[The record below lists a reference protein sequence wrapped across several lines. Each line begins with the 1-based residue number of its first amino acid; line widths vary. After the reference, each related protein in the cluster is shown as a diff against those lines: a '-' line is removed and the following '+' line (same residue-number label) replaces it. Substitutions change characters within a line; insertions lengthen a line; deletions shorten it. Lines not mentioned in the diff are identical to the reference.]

1 MSANQDVLDLLE
13 ELGAIAGVRGA
24 LLATATGAY
33 ADGKNSTLDP
43 LVAGD
48 VAKTVRRMVVASS
61 TVGTPLEELVI
72 NFGAARMM
80 IVPVHEDATL
90 TILLERDTATAAV
103 RSLLDVERVRL
114 RELLQL
120 GTGDGKGP
128 RPKDPAGKRAEGE
141 DEVDR
146 LLAGDLGPVLGEIE
160 RCFGSFA
167 GKVGVTAGDAH
178 QIMRDQLREWL
189 NCCNPSAYTFPLLLD
204 GLSQTLNEAPDLR
217 SEFMAAVQEI
227 MRGSPVWAGKAG

>member
-1 MSANQDVLDLLE
+1 MSAQAQQDVLDLLE
-13 ELGAIAGVRGA
+13 ELGAIPGVRGA

-33 ADGKNSTLDP
+33 ANGKHSTLDP

-80 IVPVHEDATL
+80 IIPVHDDATL

-103 RSLLDVERVRL
+103 RSLVEVERVRL
-114 RELLQL
+114 RELLAL
-120 GTGDGKGP
+120 GTVASPEK
-128 RPKDPAGKRAEGE
+128 RPNTRIESE

-146 LLAGDLGPVLGEIE
+146 LLSGDLGPVLAGIE
-160 RCFGSFA
+160 KCFGSFA
-167 GKVGVTAGDAH
+167 GRVGVTSSDAH
-178 QIMRDQLREWL
+178 QIMREQLREWL

-204 GLSQTLNEAPDLR
+204 GLSQTLNEAPELR
-217 SEFMAAVQEI
+217 SEFMAAVQDI
-227 MRGSPVWAGKAG
+227 MRSSQVWAGKAG